1 MLAKHQ
7 VFGQVGELYAER
19 FLKKQKYKILAKNH
33 KTPFGE
39 LDIIAKT
46 KNTYVFVEVKAR
58 SSTAF
63 GLPQEA
69 VTRKKQLHI
78 INSAE
83 HYLDKNKLFDVDYRF
98 DIIEVVGDTENFEI
112 NHIIYAFA

>member
-19 FLKKQKYKILAKNH
+19 FLKKQKYKILLKNH

-39 LDIIAKT
+39 IDIIAKT
-46 KNTYVFVEVKAR
+46 KNTYVFVEVKTR
-58 SSTAF
+58 SSNAY
-63 GLPQEA
+63 GSPQEA
-69 VTRKKQLHI
+69 VNRKKQLNI

-83 HYLDKNKLFDVDYRF
+83 NYLDENKLFEVDYRF
-98 DIIEVVGDTENFEI
+98 DIIEVVGDGESFEI
-112 NHIIYAFA
+112 NHIIDAFA

>member
-1 MLAKHQ
+1 MLVKHQ
-7 VFGQVGELYAER
+7 VFGQVGELHAER
-19 FLKKQKYKILAKNH
+19 FLKKKKYTILSKNH

-46 KNTYVFVEVKAR
+46 KNTYVFVEVKTR
-58 SSTAF
+58 SSKAF

-69 VTRKKQLHI
+69 VSRKKQLNI

-83 HYLDKNKLFDVDYRF
+83 NYLDQNKLFDQDYRF
-98 DIIEVVGDTENFEI
+98 DIIEVVGDGESFEI
-112 NHIIYAFA
+112 NHIIDAFA

>member
-7 VFGQVGELYAER
+7 VFGEIGELHAER

-39 LDIIAKT
+39 IDIIAKT
-46 KNTYVFVEVKAR
+46 KSTYVFVEVKTR
-58 SSTAF
+58 SSKAF

-69 VTRKKQLHI
+69 VNRKKQLHI

-83 HYLDKNKLFDVDYRF
+83 NFLDKHKLFDVDYRF
-98 DIIEVVGDTENFEI
+98 DIIEVVGDVDNFEI
-112 NHIIYAFA
+112 NHIVDAFA